1 MPTDRPRYVFA
12 DTGELSEMLDAA
24 QRRWPEIHDRKQL
37 LIRLV
42 TVGSEAI
49 EGEAS
54 ARRRAVEETAGEL
67 SGVYRPAEQERLR
80 EDWRD

>member
-24 QRRWPEIHDRKQL
+24 QRRWPE
-37 LIRLV
+37 V

-54 ARRRAVEETAGEL
+54 ARRRAVEETAGAL